1 MGKMLNAT
9 IARNATALVPAIE
22 AEIERNLANGRCRH
36 GIALQAWDCACWMCE
51 ADDATFG
58 VYVRQ
63 TAIARA
69 RASVRAEA
77 VDNLR
82 NALRPS
88 EFSLTGEKIE
98 FALFEYASTLHE
110 AGYDYEVERLRR
122 AVGIPLR
129 YAKPVEFTD
138 HTYCSPSQGLHYC

>member
-1 MGKMLNAT
+1 MLNAT
-9 IARNATALVPAIE
+9 IARTATTLIPAIE
-22 AEIERNLANGRCRH
+22 AEIEDYSDHGLCRH
-36 GIALQAWDCACWMCE
+36 GVALQAWDCACWMCE
-51 ADDATFG
+51 TDDATFG

-63 TAIARA
+63 IAIARA

-77 VDNLR
+77 VENLR

-88 EFSLTGEKIE
+88 EFSLTAEKIE
-98 FALFEYASTLHE
+98 FALFAYASTLHE